1 MSRIWLEWFA
11 VETDCRR
18 RSYFLA
24 THLGR
29 PRRMACLKLQQ
40 YFTRALHRLQKGP
53 GYTYTELLVWYCE
66 NTNTH
71 GPKRIVTEGPKKRMM
86 WFMLTLVFM
95 GLVCW
100 QWGILIQSYLT
111 WEVSVNLRTGFRA
124 MNFPAVTVCNTNPF
138 RYTRSKQLLQH
149 LDKFAK
155 LALERIYIYNQNGTI
170 PEDFPLSQTN
180 WSKVASLVI
189 IERSDQG
196 EETVLHILGSD
207 QSQTHSATR
216 NWSQTGSYKVALQLC
231 NQDRS
236 SCIYRNFSTVLE
248 VMSEWY
254 SLQYMSILSN
264 TPRSDRLVMGEQGED
279 FILACLFGGQPCNL
293 ENFTQ
298 LMHLTYGNCYIFNWG
313 LDREALI
320 TSNPGAEFGLKLVL
334 DISQEDYNPFLPI
347 AAGARLMLHQQN
359 TYPFLQNL
367 GLYARAGT
375 ETSIGIFV
383 DEIVRLGGSYSHCTF
398 DGSDVDVK
406 TLYNTTYTMQTCLH
420 SCLQNHMVKYC
431 GCGYHN
437 YPLPEGA
444 YYCNNKDNPNW
455 GYCYYHLKE
464 KIEAEHSD
472 CMKSCKQP
480 CNETQY
486 RLTISMADW
495 PSESSE
501 DWIYHILSYERD
513 SSTTVSVNRTNIL
526 KLNIYFQEINYRT
539 IREDPALT
547 IDWLPSKL
555 GGQFGFWMG
564 GSILCIIELTEI
576 LIDCLW
582 ITIIKVVK
590 WYAER
595 RSRRARVHYSDP
607 PPTMTQS
614 NEDHT
619 NAGFQPD
626 QAEARIERPCALAI
640 PGTPPPQYDSLRIYP
655 IHQSA
660 TTWNCGEN

>member
-1 MSRIWLEWFA
+1 M
-11 VETDCRR
+11 V
-18 RSYFLA
+18 
-24 THLGR
+24 
-29 PRRMACLKLQQ
+29 CLKMWQ

-53 GYTYTELLVWYCE
+53 GYTYTKLLVWYCE

-71 GPKRIVTEGPKKRMM
+71 GPKRIVTEGPKKRMV
-86 WFMLTLVFM
+86 WFILTLVFT

-100 QWGILIQSYLT
+100 QWGILIQSYLA
-111 WEVSVNLRTGFRA
+111 WEVSMNLRTGFRA

-155 LALERIYIYNQNGTI
+155 LALERIYKYNQNGTI
-170 PEDFPLSQTN
+170 PEDLPLSQTN

-189 IERSDQG
+189 IEKSDQG
-196 EETVLHILGSD
+196 EETVLHVLGSD
-207 QSQTHSATR
+207 QSQTHSATW
-216 NWSQTGSYKVALQLC
+216 NQPWTGTYKVSLQLC
-231 NQDRS
+231 NHDRS
-236 SCIYRNFSTVLE
+236 SCIYRNFSTVME
-248 VMSEWY
+248 AMSEWY
-254 SLQYMSILSN
+254 SLHYMSILSN
-264 TPRSDRLVMGEQGED
+264 MPQSDRKMMGEQGED
-279 FILACLFGGQPCNL
+279 FILACVFGGQPCNL
-293 ENFTQ
+293 ENFTL
-298 LMHLTYGNCYIFNWG
+298 LMHPTYGNCYIFNWG
-313 LDREALI
+313 LESEALV
-320 TSNPGAEFGLKLVL
+320 TSNPGAGFGLKLVL
-334 DISQEDYNPFLPI
+334 DISQEDYNPFLSI

-359 TYPFLQNL
+359 TYPFLQDL
-367 GLYARAGT
+367 GLYAMPGT

-420 SCLQNHMVKYC
+420 SCLQDHMVKFC
-431 GCGYHN
+431 GCGHHD

-455 GYCYYHLKE
+455 GYCYYHLKQQ
-464 KIEAEHSD
+464 IEAEHSE
-472 CMKSCKQP
+472 CLESCKQP

-513 SSTTVSVNRTNIL
+513 SSAAVTVNRTNIL
-526 KLNIYFQEINYRT
+526 KLNLYFQEINYRT
-539 IREDPALT
+539 IQEDPALT

-564 GSILCIIELTEI
+564 GSILCIIELIEI

-582 ITIIKVVK
+582 ITVIKVVK

-595 RSRRARVHYSDP
+595 RSRRARVQYSDP
-607 PPTMTQS
+607 PPTIAQS
-614 NEDHT
+614 TEDHT

-626 QAEARIERPCALAI
+626 QAEDRIERPCALVI
-640 PGTPPPQYDSLRIYP
+640 PGTPPPQYDSFRIHP
-655 IHQSA
+655 IHQQ
-660 TTWNCGEN
+660 TITWDNGEN